1 MPVPPTDNKDTWRR
15 LGWILGGMLAVW
27 FPLSP
32 QPIGSSQEL
41 EVLRAEVDRLGAKVR
56 QLEAAGQYQPLA
68 E

>member
-1 MPVPPTDNKDTWRR
+1 MPVPPTDNKDTWRI
-15 LGWILGGMLAVW
+15 LGWILGGVLAAYV
-27 FPLSP
+27 PLSP

-56 QLEAAGQYQPLA
+56 QLEAAGQYRPLA